1 MPSAAKESTKS
12 MKIMKIKINNKEVET
27 AAKTEAE
34 LAVEQKL
41 PEKGVAIAISNNMVP
56 RTEWNNR
63 LLNEGDDIVIL
74 KAFCGG

>member
-1 MPSAAKESTKS
+1 
-12 MKIMKIKINNKEVET
+12 MKIKINNKEVET
-27 AAKTEAE
+27 TAKTVAE
-34 LAVEQKL
+34 LAAEQKL

-56 RTEWNNR
+56 RTEWNKR

>member
-1 MPSAAKESTKS
+1 
-12 MKIMKIKINNKEVET
+12 MKIKINNKEVET
-27 AAKTEAE
+27 SAKTVAE
-34 LAVEQKL
+34 LAAEQKL

-56 RTEWNNR
+56 RTEWNKR